1 MLNISFHINLTKQIL
16 SYKNQ
21 SLDDLV
27 QQQCGDIV
35 VEIMRLQDISSVE
48 CLLEVGDIF
57 AFLNL
62 DSNELIQ
69 IKKKAGIFLNNGDY
83 VLKTGLLY
91 KIQTFMNNFNY
102 FSQKKNANYSE
113 HRSSN
118 DSYELTVPQKILLK
132 SYLLFGQ
139 L

>member
-1 MLNISFHINLTKQIL
+1 MSNTSFHINLTEQML

-21 SLDDLV
+21 SFYDLV
-27 QQQCGDIV
+27 RQQCGDVV

-69 IKKKAGIFLNNGDY
+69 IKKKAGNFLNNGDY
-83 VLKTGLLY
+83 VLKTGLLC
-91 KIQTFMNNFNY
+91 KVQTFINNLNNL
-102 FSQKKNANYSE
+102 S
-113 HRSSN
+113 
-118 DSYELTVPQKILLK
+118 
-132 SYLLFGQ
+132 
-139 L
+139 